1 MTAMFGTT
9 FLGHQGWYFQSQ
21 TASFLV
27 DPLLCAD
34 FGDLHALGY
43 QVFPPRVFG
52 PESFPR
58 LDAVFLSHEHDDHFD
73 IPSLAKLDRAIP
85 IHLSARS
92 SVAARR
98 ILTTM
103 GFEVRPLVPGVPVTI
118 GDLELVPSTGD
129 HVANDCSDEWDT
141 LPYLVRH
148 TGGHG
153 SFFTMVDITLTF
165 EHLDWVKKH
174 APKPG
179 LVTWTNNSLDWSHM
193 ADYLTARTE
202 ATQQSFVKMG
212 VGHKMIMEKWGVPA
226 AMMMCAGGFSFVGER
241 AWLNDTVFCV
251 DQEAVC
257 NYMAALYKKEKF
269 YAAVPGQTWWLE
281 NNKLKKVDREAPF
294 LRTEAESTWPSR
306 VKLARKS
313 FPDYTPATG
322 RTTLGDGELEALH
335 VMLEQFAGAVVGTT
349 LFKSLYSMMS
359 ADSLGRKPTF
369 AFVLRDGD
377 TTRTYEYSA
386 PACAFVEGVADA
398 RNVYLAGFECWA
410 PDLLAV
416 LRGELGPIAL
426 SFGRARLWNAAP
438 AKFSFAIFD
447 DLYRMSHPLRRP
459 AEQYAIYERTLRK
472 QADVTP
478 SIGKR

>member
-1 MTAMFGTT
+1 
-9 FLGHQGWYFQSQ
+9 
-21 TASFLV
+21 
-27 DPLLCAD
+27 
-34 FGDLHALGY
+34 
-43 QVFPPRVFG
+43 
-52 PESFPR
+52 
-58 LDAVFLSHEHDDHFD
+58 
-73 IPSLAKLDRAIP
+73 
-85 IHLSARS
+85 
-92 SVAARR
+92 
-98 ILTTM
+98 
-103 GFEVRPLVPGVPVTI
+103 
-118 GDLELVPSTGD
+118 
-129 HVANDCSDEWDT
+129 
-141 LPYLVRH
+141 
-148 TGGHG
+148 
-153 SFFTMVDITLTF
+153 
-165 EHLDWVKKH
+165 
-174 APKPG
+174 
-179 LVTWTNNSLDWSHM
+179 
-193 ADYLTARTE
+193 
-202 ATQQSFVKMG
+202 MG

-251 DQEAVC
+251 DHEAVC
-257 NYMAALYKKEKF
+257 NYMAAMYKKEKF

-294 LRTEAESTWPSR
+294 VRTEAESTWPSR

-322 RTTLGDGELEALH
+322 RTTLADGELEALLG
-335 VMLEQFAGAVVGTT
+335 MLQQFACTLVGTT

-377 TTRTYEYSA
+377 NTRIYEYSA
-386 PACAFVEGVADA
+386 PACAFVEGVGDA
-398 RNVYLAGFECWA
+398 RTVYLAGFECWA

-438 AKFSFAIFD
+438 AKFSFTIFD
-447 DLYRMSHPLRRP
+447 EMYRMSHPLRRP

-472 QADVTP
+472 QGDVAP